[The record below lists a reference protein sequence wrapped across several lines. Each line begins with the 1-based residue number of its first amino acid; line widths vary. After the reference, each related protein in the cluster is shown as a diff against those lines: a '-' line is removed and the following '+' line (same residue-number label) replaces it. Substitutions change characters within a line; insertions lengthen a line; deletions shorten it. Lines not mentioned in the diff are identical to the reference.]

1 MKAIMSKDGVLSFER
16 TEGRIVKQYCP
27 YREDTFC
34 GDWCPL
40 FSILDGSS
48 PEGKVI
54 SLCKAQF
61 SFDIEHFTD
70 ER

>member
-1 MKAIMSKDGVLSFER
+1 MKATVSKDGALSFER

-27 YREDTFC
+27 YQEDSFC

-40 FSILDGSS
+40 FSIQECLPAGMI
-48 PEGKVI
+48 I
-54 SLCKAQF
+54 SLCRKEYAVEPQ
-61 SFDIEHFTD
+61 DFTD

>member
-1 MKAIMSKDGVLSFER
+1 MNAIISKKGELSFER
-16 TEGRIVKQYCP
+16 TAGRIVKQFCP
-27 YREDTFC
+27 YQNDAFC

-40 FSILDGSS
+40 FSILDRSS